1 MVVKGIGTLSE
12 EENLRFVRELWRLA
26 DEGGVEA
33 ALERTDPGVEWKLH
47 LASGRVFTSEE
58 LLRFFREFQGEREF
72 LEAKPYSFRAKGDR
86 VLASGSFRLRGP
98 DRLSEF
104 QIHWV
109 SEFEG
114 GRLVRAT
121 SFAKRPEA
129 LEAIGLSESDVQR
142 I

>member
-1 MVVKGIGTLSE
+1 MAE

-33 ALERTDPGVEWKLH
+33 ALERTDPGVEWILH
-47 LASGRVFTSEE
+47 LSSGQVLTSEE

-72 LEAKPYSFRAKGDR
+72 LEVKPYSFRAKGDR

-109 SEFEG
+109 SEFEDG
-114 GRLVRAT
+114 KLVRAT
-121 SFAKRPEA
+121 SFAKRQEA
-129 LEAIGLSESDVQR
+129 LDAIGLSESDVQR